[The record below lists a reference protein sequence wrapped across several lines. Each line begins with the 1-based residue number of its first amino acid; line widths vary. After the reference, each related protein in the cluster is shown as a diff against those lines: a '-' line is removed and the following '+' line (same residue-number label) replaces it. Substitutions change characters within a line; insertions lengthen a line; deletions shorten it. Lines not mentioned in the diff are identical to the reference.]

1 MKKILIF
8 GAGKIGRSFIGQ
20 LFSRAGYEVVF
31 ADISKNVVDLL
42 NETKSYKVI
51 TRDSNFPEKEGE
63 YVVSNVSAVH
73 LSEKDLVINHI
84 VDTDIISLSVGKR
97 GLLSLADILA
107 PGIKKRYENKK
118 DQPIDIILAENVRNA
133 AALLGD
139 GLKKRLPDLP
149 VDHYVGLVETSIGK
163 MVPIMT
169 GEQLARDPLSVYAEA
184 YNTLILDAKGFRNEI
199 PDVPGLAPKNN
210 MKAWVDRKL
219 FIHNMGHATLAY
231 QTNYLHPEIK
241 YTWEALKD
249 KELRA
254 ITRKTMIQ
262 SAEILLAIYPG
273 EFTMDQLTD
282 HIDDLLLRFSNKA
295 LGDTIFRVGCDL
307 PRKLNVDD
315 RLMVPVIS
323 GKEKKMDYSLIL
335 EAWVKGCSFNAT
347 DNQGKLLPEDR
358 QFKEKFGENPLRIL
372 RDYCKLEEPE
382 YSEIYENVR
391 KIQNRLSRIK

>member
-8 GAGKIGRSFIGQ
+8 GAGKIGKSFIGQ

-31 ADISKNVVDLL
+31 ADISKNVVDQL
-42 NETKSYKVI
+42 NETKSYKVV

-63 YVVSNVSAVH
+63 YIVSNVSAVH
-73 LSEKDLVINHI
+73 LSEKDLVINNI
-84 VDTDIISLSVGKR
+84 VDADIISLSVGKR

-118 DQPIDIILAENVRNA
+118 GQPIDIILAENVRNA

-184 YNTLILDAKGFRNEI
+184 YNTLILDAKGFRNEV

-241 YTWEALKD
+241 YTWKALKD

-335 EAWVKGCSFNAT
+335 EAWVKGCFFNAT
-347 DNQGKLLPEDR
+347 DDQGELLPEDR
-358 QFKEKFGENPLRIL
+358 QFKEKFGEDPLRIL
-372 RDYCKLEEPE
+372 REYCKLEEPE

-391 KIQNRLSRIK
+391 KIQNRLSRII